1 MRDLL
6 AKVMTG
12 SMVAGAALLVAACG
26 GGGDNTANNTANATA
41 DETLMGNDVTTVD
54 ATNAGTAN
62 LGAATDMNAGAAMT
76 GERHDHHDDHH
87 QHHHGHRQHHRHVIP
102 VRVSFRKK
110 AVRATGRPFLILLSP
125 LGVPGRARPATETG
139 LPAGPAAASC

>member
-26 GGGDNTANNTANATA
+26 GKGGNTANNTANATT
-41 DETLMGNDVTTVD
+41 DEKLVNNDANTVD
-54 ATNAGTAN
+54 SANAGTAN

-76 GERHDHHDDHH
+76 GNTTTTTTTTN
-87 QHHHGHRQHHRHVIP
+87 
-102 VRVSFRKK
+102 
-110 AVRATGRPFLILLSP
+110 TGA
-125 LGVPGRARPATETG
+125 GTG
-139 LPAGPAAASC
+139 NTTGM